1 MTRRNRFLILVLG
14 ALIVGG
20 VTAAI
25 VVASSSSDG
34 DGGAATASG
43 GANFTPAKIKGKWT
57 GNWRN
62 ITFNT
67 NGSIRANVQ
76 VKNNGKLLVPLVDF
90 GGTVFGCADPPAAL
104 VSLPRGSGNNHWNSS
119 GFKVNKFTQAFGKL
133 NLTYDWTHKSFKGTG
148 AKPPCNPNI
157 TYTVNGTLTKSRFT
171 ATVKIILGPQT
182 ATSKLTANKQ

>member
-1 MTRRNRFLILVLG
+1 MRRSRLFLFVLG
-14 ALIVGG
+14 ALIVAGA
-20 VTAAI
+20 TAGI
-25 VVASSSSDG
+25 VLASSDSGG
-34 DGGAATASG
+34 DGQAATASG
-43 GANFTPAKIKGKWT
+43 GAHFAPAKIKGKWT
-57 GNWRN
+57 GNWHN
-62 ITFNT
+62 TTFNT

-76 VKNNGKLLVPLVDF
+76 VKNNGNLLVPLVDF
-90 GGTVFGCADPPAAL
+90 GGTVFGCSDPPAAL
-104 VSLPRGSGNNHWNSS
+104 VSLPRGGGNNHWNNS

-182 ATSKLTANKQ
+182 ATSKLTAHKQ

>member
-1 MTRRNRFLILVLG
+1 MPRRNRLLIVVLG
-14 ALIVGG
+14 ALIAGG
-20 VTAAI
+20 VTTGI
-25 VVASSSSDG
+25 VLASSGSSG
-34 DGGAATASG
+34 GGGASASVAG
-43 GANFTPAKIKGKWT
+43 FTPSKIKGKWT
-57 GNWRN
+57 GNWHN

-76 VKNNGKLLVPLVDF
+76 VKNDGKLLVPLVDF
-90 GGTVFGCADPPAAL
+90 GGNVFGCSNPPAAL
-104 VSLPRGSGNNHWNSS
+104 VPLPRGGGNNHWNNS

-157 TYTVNGTLTKSRFT
+157 TYTVNGTLTKSKFT
-171 ATVKIILGPQT
+171 ATVKIIIGPQT